1 MAIILGKPDKG
12 LDNLGSAFIGDGI
25 LSGRTI
31 YSRRQEQGLTG
42 HLQCISDGL
51 KPLSIIK
58 NIIHEV
64 AGSRGIQHQMLNAG
78 FGLVAGYLFRK
89 LLVTSQS
96 GPLKK
101 IIGVALQF
109 GITRLVGKKGDAIR
123 ARGSQFLRSLLVNY
137 NTNGSQ

>member
-1 MAIILGKPDKG
+1 MQSITSVDALREAIL
-12 LDNLGSAFIGDGI
+12 LLE
-25 LSGRTI
+25 T
-31 YSRRQEQGLTG
+31 RRQEQEKGLIRY
-42 HLQCISDGL
+42 LQRVSDGL

-58 NIIHEV
+58 NIVREV

-78 FGLVAGYLFRK
+78 IGLVAGYLLRK
-89 LLVTSQS
+89 LLITSQS

-109 GITRLVGKKGDAIR
+109 GITRVVGKKGDAIR
-123 ARGSQFLRSLLVNY
+123 GGGAQFLRSLLADQ